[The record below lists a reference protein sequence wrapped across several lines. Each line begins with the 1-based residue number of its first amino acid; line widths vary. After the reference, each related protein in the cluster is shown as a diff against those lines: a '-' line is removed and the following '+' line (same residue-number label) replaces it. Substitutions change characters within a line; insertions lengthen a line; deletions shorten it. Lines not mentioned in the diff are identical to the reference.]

1 MGEQTL
7 SQASQA
13 SETNNAALLYL
24 ATPNEAL
31 LTIAGC
37 SGVLGVSSNGLG
49 NTEHP
54 YNPAHHNHVTNVTAL
69 ADTRPFCHL
78 LPGQVPSA
86 SFLIPTFLWTRS
98 MLLQQNQF

>member
-1 MGEQTL
+1 VGLHLVLARKSIRLLHHCNVGEQTL

-37 SGVLGVSSNGLG
+37 SGVL
-49 NTEHP
+49 
-54 YNPAHHNHVTNVTAL
+54 
-69 ADTRPFCHL
+69 
-78 LPGQVPSA
+78 
-86 SFLIPTFLWTRS
+86 
-98 MLLQQNQF
+98 